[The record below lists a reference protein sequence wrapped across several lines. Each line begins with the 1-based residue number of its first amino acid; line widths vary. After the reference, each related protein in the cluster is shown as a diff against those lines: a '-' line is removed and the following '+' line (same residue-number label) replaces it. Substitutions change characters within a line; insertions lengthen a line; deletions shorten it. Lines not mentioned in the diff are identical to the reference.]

1 MKAVNSIHDRGG
13 KVTELVSLCGG
24 LPDPVA
30 AENPFKY
37 KISWSPRGVLSAAT
51 NRSISLITVTLKGLL
66 NLVVLSSNFL
76 YLSAL
81 VPCKSTIPDK

>member
-1 MKAVNSIHDRGG
+1 MVDVVLPCLLAVFFLTIFLFSLTQLIMKAVNSIHERGG

-51 NRSISLITVTLKGLL
+51 NR
-66 NLVVLSSNFL
+66 
-76 YLSAL
+76 
-81 VPCKSTIPDK
+81 